1 MGKGRVISTKFGSVI
16 RHARESKGYSLKE
29 LEEITGISASY
40 INRLEHCER
49 RAPSYPII
57 ELLADALDLDVSEL
71 LEVSSYKGSEEAKSL
86 SQLLLTSTF
95 TIGNIVVEKEAK
107 ELLISII
114 EAITRVNWEQDTKLQ
129 DAFEIVGLID
139 DFKKELAG

>member
-1 MGKGRVISTKFGSVI
+1 MRKGRVISTNFGSVI
-16 RHARESKGYSLKE
+16 KHARERKGYSLKE

-71 LEVSSYKGSEEAKSL
+71 LEVSSEKDINEAKGISE
-86 SQLLLTSTF
+86 LLLTNDF
-95 TIGNIVVEKEAK
+95 TIDEDIVQKNAK
-107 ELLISII
+107 ELLVSII
-114 EAITRVNWEQDTKLQ
+114 EEIASVTWSEKTKMQDS
-129 DAFEIVGLID
+129 FEILQLVD
-139 DFKKELAG
+139 EFKKELAG